1 MAGTELG
8 FGEKMIAKKVDALID
23 NVVALELR
31 TSVSGV
37 FDQMQDRAVR
47 AAWFEKLNRRRV
59 WIVGQARLDHSVH
72 AGTRKVGSPA

>member
-47 AAWFEKLNRRRV
+47 A
-59 WIVGQARLDHSVH
+59 G
-72 AGTRKVGSPA
+72 GSRN